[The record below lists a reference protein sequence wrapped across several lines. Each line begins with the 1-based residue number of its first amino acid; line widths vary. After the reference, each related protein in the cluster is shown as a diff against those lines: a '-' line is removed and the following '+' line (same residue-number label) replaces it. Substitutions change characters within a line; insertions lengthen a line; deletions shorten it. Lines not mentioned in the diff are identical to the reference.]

1 MGNDKDV
8 VIGLEVHVQLKTN
21 TQLFCSCSTDFG
33 AAPNANTCPV
43 CMGFPGSLPVLNR
56 RAVEF
61 GMMAAAALNCK
72 INERMK
78 FDRKNYYYPDLPKAY
93 QISQYDMP
101 LAGEGILPVRV
112 EGEEHE
118 VGVERVHLEED
129 AGKLIHSDIGN
140 ESYVDYNRGG
150 TPLIEI
156 VSKPDIESPAVAE
169 QYLKILKQRMEYL
182 RVSDC
187 NMEEG
192 SLRCDANL
200 SIRNPDGSLG
210 VKTEVKNMNSF
221 KGVREALKYEARRQR
236 RRLQRGEEIVQGT
249 RLWDEDA
256 GETRAMRT
264 KEEAHDYRYF
274 PEPDLVPVEIDD
286 EWKTEVKEEIPE
298 MPGER
303 RSRFVEEYELSRED
317 ANTLTSTRRM
327 ADFYEQALEA
337 GCDSK
342 ILSNLMIS
350 DLRREL
356 NDRNWSLADVQ
367 ITPEEFSELVNLLE
381 EDEISSNVAS
391 ELLEEL
397 VETGGSPEEIVEE
410 RDLKQISDEDALGG
424 IIAEVIDENPD
435 AVEDIRGGTEQAI
448 GYLVG
453 QVMQKTQGQAN
464 PGRAKEML
472 REEILES

>member
-1 MGNDKDV
+1 MANKDV

-21 TQLFCSCSTDFG
+21 TKLFCGCSTDFG
-33 AAPNANTCPV
+33 ADPNANTCPV
-43 CMGFPGSLPVLNR
+43 CMGLPGVLPVLNR

-61 GMMAAAALNCK
+61 GMMAAKTLNCE
-72 INERMK
+72 INDRMK

-101 LAGEGILPVRV
+101 LAGEGVL
-112 EGEEHE
+112 ELESNGKKQE

-129 AGKLIHSDIGN
+129 AGKLIHSNIGN
-140 ESYVDYNRGG
+140 ESYVDYNRTG

-156 VSKPDIESPAVAE
+156 VSKPDIDSPEIAE
-169 QYLKILKQRMEYL
+169 KYLRTLKQRMEYL
-182 RVSDC
+182 GVSDC

-200 SIRNPDGSLG
+200 SIRNSDGSLG

-221 KGVREALKYEARRQR
+221 KGVKKALEYEASRQR
-236 RRLQRGEEIVQGT
+236 RRLQNGKQIVQGT

-256 GETRAMRT
+256 AKTRAMRT

-274 PEPDLVPVEIDD
+274 PDPDLVPVVIEEDWKKEI
-286 EWKTEVKEEIPE
+286 EEEIPE
-298 MPGER
+298 MPSVR
-303 RSRFVEEYELSRED
+303 RSRFIEEYNLPPDSAE
-317 ANTLTSTRRM
+317 TLTATRPM
-327 ADFYEQALEA
+327 ADFYEQALAED
-337 GCDSK
+337 CDSET
-342 ILSNLMIS
+342 LANLMIS

-356 NDRNWSLADVQ
+356 NDRNWNVEDVE
-367 ITPEEFSELVNLLE
+367 ITPAEFAELVNLLE
-381 EDEISSNVAS
+381 ADEISTNVAS

-397 VETGGSPEEIVEE
+397 VETGGSPANIVEE
-410 RDLKQISDEDALGG
+410 RDLKQISDEDALTG
-424 IIAEVIDENPD
+424 IITEVIEENPD

-472 REEILES
+472 KEEILG